1 MLETWFFL
9 CKEFVFAQYLR
20 YITILLRSWNNHLC
34 SHHLPLQLAFYY
46 SEDYLRDLPIDVVAP
61 VDSIFSDL
69 FTFFSM
75 MHNAAVNI
83 LVCVYLYIYIFIHI
97 LKCVC
102 VLVSVVKIFLEYVP
116 IMEILDDREECI

>member
-1 MLETWFFL
+1 
-9 CKEFVFAQYLR
+9 
-20 YITILLRSWNNHLC
+20 
-34 SHHLPLQLAFYY
+34 
-46 SEDYLRDLPIDVVAP
+46 
-61 VDSIFSDL
+61 
-69 FTFFSM
+69 M